1 MALIAMVLILFV
13 AAAHSAAVPDEK
25 GCPDNPPKET
35 CSARQDVVL
44 VVDNSYSVA
53 GRHNDIS
60 EWMRQFVGLYDLT
73 KDDPR
78 SPQIGVVTF
87 NGCVGCSSSQSVEV
101 IYPVSNDEA
110 ALLDAINTRK
120 DPDPEMPMTCISCAI
135 SVAVQMLSAFGQ
147 AENMPLVM
155 LLTDGEQTVLGGD
168 EAAVYA
174 AEQAKAQGVNVV
186 SLSLGRADQDTM
198 DRIASLPTETYSRNA
213 DTVEQLLDEAP
224 LPLSPSA
231 TSATANARF
240 PAPPLAGDR
249 SRQYLLHPSRARMPP
264 PERLPGAGA
273 RALRV
278 PAHARARRH
287 RARTSPIWQLSR
299 ANTCFFFTAPALI
312 TTRTCIV
319 TCARISLHAPP
330 MHTQVRL
337 SIHGSGFLL
346 REEVEGGAPQALSCR
361 ITGVGN
367 PPLTPVVVGAAQY
380 PEGDDSTLTYAP
392 ALPQSPCRHCL
403 GNQPPSAHLG

>member
-147 AENMPLVM
+147 AENMPLIM

-273 RALRV
+273 RAPCPR
-278 PAHARARRH
+278 PRPRPPTPRAHLSNLATLPCQHLLLLHRTGSYNHTHMHRH
-287 RARTSPIWQLSR
+287 MRSHIFACTSY
-299 ANTCFFFTAPALI
+299 A
-312 TTRTCIV
+312 
-319 TCARISLHAPP
+319 
-330 MHTQVRL
+330 HT
-337 SIHGSGFLL
+337 
-346 REEVEGGAPQALSCR
+346 
-361 ITGVGN
+361 
-367 PPLTPVVVGAAQY
+367 GAAVD
-380 PEGDDSTLTYAP
+380 PRLG
-392 ALPQSPCRHCL
+392 LPL
-403 GNQPPSAHLG
+403 A